1 MDQNQPD
8 QTRIV
13 ASLASEFHVPIG
25 GMATLNERAR
35 AGLAMDAHIT
45 EYLRKLPLGEGFCAV
60 LLFGQHLLTGV
71 GGIVVALPGF
81 GCVEERSRRG

>member
-1 MDQNQPD
+1 MDQKQPD

-25 GMATLNERAR
+25 EMATLYERVR
-35 AGLAMDAHIT
+35 AELAMDAHIT
-45 EYLRKLPLGEGFCAV
+45 EYLRKLPLGEGFCVV
-60 LLFGQHLLTGV
+60 LLFGQHLLIAI
-71 GGIVVALPGF
+71 GGIVAALPGF